1 MGTVFLSQSQ
11 IAEIERDK
19 DSSTPENLISEIRQ
33 RLEEAREE
41 LLIMEHQIEDE
52 RYQKEQARKESL
64 EWKTVFLAYSNFYL
78 IKIV

>member
-64 EWKTVFLAYSNFYL
+64 EWKTVFFAYF
-78 IKIV
+78 KHF

>member
-1 MGTVFLSQSQ
+1 M
-11 IAEIERDK
+11 AEIERDK

-64 EWKTVFLAYSNFYL
+64 EWKMVWLKNIFLIILLNHYPIMN
-78 IKIV
+78 